1 MGGERA
7 LRLVHGAEA
16 EARPRKLF
24 CGHCA
29 APPEAGEV
37 SRTRVCDRCGMGL
50 FLEAAPETAP
60 TAADAFLVV
69 DSGMSVRALSR
80 RAERLLGVSEPDA
93 VGRHLGELLAPA
105 DVETP
110 AAQSFFA
117 LVLLAATG
125 GADSTTVAVRP
136 TDEFGV
142 RYWARVGTCGPSTA
156 ALLLLFDM
164 S

>member
-1 MGGERA
+1 MTEAQRA
-7 LRLVHGAEA
+7 LRLVHGAE

-29 APPEAGEV
+29 APPENGTPAA
-37 SRTRVCDRCGMGL
+37 TRVCDRCGLGL
-50 FLEAAPETAP
+50 VLDAPPDTAP
-60 TAADAFLVV
+60 TPEDAFMVV
-69 DSGMSVRALSR
+69 DSGMSIRALSR
-80 RAERLLGVSEPDA
+80 RAERLIGVDEPDA
-93 VGRHLGELLAPA
+93 VGRHLSEFLAPA

-117 LVLLAATG
+117 RILLAATG
-125 GADSTTVAVRP
+125 GEEVATVAVRP
-136 TDEFGV
+136 TDEFGI
-142 RYWARVGTCGPSTA
+142 RYWARVSTCGPSTA